1 MPDLKGLLY
10 LADSGETC
18 PVALE
23 WNDASRELRIR
34 GKGLDIQVPAKAL
47 SVSAE
52 GSPGTAVLLLWQ
64 SSGRARAVVTLT
76 ERETIQG
83 LAGLFA
89 AALSQQLD
97 RTILDSLN
105 ATRSSRL
112 VLAVLA
118 LAVLAAACCAWLF
131 RDSIADLIW
140 RRRAPAIERQL
151 GQSTRPDFS
160 CRQRR
165 TDEGAVLM
173 MHEMAHH
180 PYTCWPV

>member
-1 MPDLKGLLY
+1 MPDLKGLLH

-18 PVALE
+18 PVAIE
-23 WNDASRELRIR
+23 WNDSTRELRIR
-34 GKGLDIQVPAKAL
+34 GEGLDLQVPAKSL
-47 SVSAE
+47 SVST
-52 GSPGTAVLLLWQ
+52 GDSPGTAVHLMWQ
-64 SSGRARAVVTLT
+64 SSGRARAIVTLT

-112 VLAVLA
+112 MLAVLA
-118 LAVLAAACCAWLF
+118 LAVLAAVCCAWLF
-131 RDSIADLIW
+131 RHSIVELIW
-140 RRRAPAIERQL
+140 RQQAPGIERQL
-151 GQSTRPDFS
+151 GQSTMPDFS
-160 CRQRR
+160 YRQRR
-165 TDEGAVLM
+165 IDEGAVLM